1 MDAQT
6 QPWFYPINCV
16 VLGRDSESILVP
28 VPDASEALLAIARA
42 KNYAYAGMMTLL
54 PRELQSKAECEP
66 GMERVMMCAVPKFA
80 QYVKETLT
88 ARFQATPAPDDSAEW
103 LAKLWIMEDPRKAN

>member
-6 QPWFYPINCV
+6 QPWFYPIFV
-16 VLGRDSESILVP
+16 AVLGRDSESILVP
-28 VPDASEALLAIARA
+28 LPGAPEELLAIARA
-42 KNYAYAGMMTLL
+42 KGYGYAGMMSLW
-54 PRELQSKAECEP
+54 PRELKSKADVEP
-66 GMERVMMCAVPKFA
+66 GCAPTMLAAVPVFA

-103 LAKLWIMEDPRKAN
+103 LAKLWSLEDPRKAN